1 MQNASFHGDPLNVGP
16 APMSE
21 AARAMLDGIVTIDED
36 MRIVMINPSA
46 QRMFGHTAAEL
57 LGRDLSVLIPVGS
70 REAHHA
76 HVRHFMS
83 SDVTERPMRD
93 RGLLVGL
100 RANGETFPLMAAI
113 CQVDV
118 LNELSGKRH
127 YNAVLRDMSHEQRLT
142 ATIEH
147 LNQRMRSL
155 FELLPVAVWV
165 TEGEKVV
172 YANNVCARL
181 FGVEQRESLIGRS
194 IFDFLDPVV
203 HETIRQKV
211 TQALSHQ
218 NEVLPVQTQI
228 SRLDGST
235 RCVEMVLAALP
246 DHSRTLLQMV
256 ISDITRLSQE
266 RQKLMSS
273 RNLLR
278 DLNASVVDARE
289 AERRSI
295 ARELHDELGQRL
307 TVLKL
312 ELESLKRSGE
322 PCVPQDR
329 MQAMLDMVDDT
340 VAATRRIAMHLR
352 PLMLDD
358 LGLKAAIE
366 WLAQDFERRAGVRV
380 TLNLASA
387 PDQMPQK
394 VLITLYRIVQE
405 ALTNVVR
412 HSGADLVEITMTH
425 SGAAVELVVKDNGH
439 GFTETPGQTPRG
451 SFGLIGIHERVHML
465 GGQLN
470 LENQSDGGAR
480 VAVRLPLDR
489 TSDDANPSGD
499 GWDSGDAA

>member
-1 MQNASFHGDPLNVGP
+1 MQNASFHGDPVDLGP

-21 AARAMLDGIVTIDED
+21 ATRAMLDGIVTIDEA

-46 QRMFGHTAAEL
+46 QRMFGRTAADV
-57 LGRDLSVLIPVGS
+57 LGSDLSVLIPAGS

-76 HVRHFMS
+76 HVRNFMS

-113 CQVDV
+113 CQVEMSSD
-118 LNELSGKRH
+118 LSGKRH
-127 YNAVLRDMSHEQRLT
+127 YTAVLRDMSHEQKLT
-142 ATIEH
+142 ATIDQ

-165 TEGEKVV
+165 TEGDQVV
-172 YANNVCARL
+172 YANKVCARL

-194 IFDFLDPVV
+194 IYDFFDPGV
-203 HETIRQKV
+203 HEVVRQKV
-211 TQALSHQ
+211 VQALNHQ
-218 NEVLPVQTQI
+218 SDLLPVQAQI
-228 SRLDGST
+228 SRADGSL

-266 RQKLMSS
+266 RRKLMSS

-322 PCVPQDR
+322 PCLPQDR
-329 MQAMLDMVDDT
+329 MQSMLDMVDDT

-366 WLAQDFERRAGVRV
+366 WLAQDFERRAGMHV

-387 PDQMPQK
+387 PDHMPQK

-412 HSGADLVEITMTH
+412 HSGADRVEISMAH
-425 SGAAVELVVKDNGH
+425 NGSAVELVVKDNGQ
-439 GFTETPGQTPRG
+439 GFTETPGQAPRG

-465 GGQLN
+465 GGTLN
-470 LENQSDGGAR
+470 LGNQSDGGAR
-480 VAVRLPLDR
+480 VAVSLPLDR
-489 TSDDANPSGD
+489 TGEDANPSEH
-499 GWDSGDAA
+499 GWDSGVAR